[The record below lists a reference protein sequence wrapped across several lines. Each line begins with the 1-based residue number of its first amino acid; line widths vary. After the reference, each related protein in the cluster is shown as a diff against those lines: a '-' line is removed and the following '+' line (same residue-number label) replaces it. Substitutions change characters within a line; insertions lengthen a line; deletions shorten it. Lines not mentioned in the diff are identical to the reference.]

1 MSIYW
6 LEQNAAHVPQHDRWL
21 GEREMRHLNRLQ
33 IPKRRTDWRL
43 GRWTAKQAVS
53 AYLQLPRDT
62 LSLRQ
67 IEIIADPSGAP
78 AVFVRGELASLAI
91 SLSHRS
97 GVAACCVT
105 SAEHRIG
112 CDIELAEPRSDAFV
126 TDYFTVTEQNAISRS
141 AAAAREVLV
150 TALWSAKESALKALH
165 LGLRLDTRCVSVCL
179 DGDPAVDERNWFPL
193 DSVPALQTGRP
204 TVWRPLRAYLTDGQS
219 LNGWWHFSDRFVR
232 TVATSHPSAA
242 PVTMTSSNSQA
253 ETPAAMC

>member
-53 AYLQLPRDT
+53 AYLQLPRDK
-62 LSLRQ
+62 LSLRH
-67 IEIIADPSGAP
+67 IEIIADSSGAP
-78 AVFVRGELASLAI
+78 AVFVREEPASLAI

-97 GVAACCVT
+97 SVAACSVT
-105 SAEHRIG
+105 SAKHRIG
-112 CDIELAEPRSDAFV
+112 CDIELAEPRSDAFLA
-126 TDYFTVTEQNAISRS
+126 DYFTVTEQDTISRS
-141 AAAAREVLV
+141 AAADREILV

-179 DGDPAVDERNWFPL
+179 DGDPAVHERNWFPL
-193 DSVPALQTGRP
+193 DSVPALQIGRP

-219 LNGWWHFSDRFVR
+219 LNGWWHYSDRFVR

-242 PVTMTSSNSQA
+242 PVTMTPSNSQA
-253 ETPAAMC
+253 EIPAAMC